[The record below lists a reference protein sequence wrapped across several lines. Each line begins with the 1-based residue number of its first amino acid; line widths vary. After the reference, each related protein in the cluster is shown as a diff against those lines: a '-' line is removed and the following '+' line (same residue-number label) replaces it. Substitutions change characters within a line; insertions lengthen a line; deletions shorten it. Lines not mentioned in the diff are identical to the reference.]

1 MRILRSASLGKES
14 PKPSNTKVDGRALTA
29 EDIARL
35 LEHAPET
42 YVALLTT
49 AVYTG
54 LRQSELLGLRWR
66 DVDFESGLLRVRFQ
80 LSRAQ
85 GGRKAECV
93 ALKTGAATRDVELRP
108 AVLRALQDKRAT
120 RFELSRAHP
129 EDFVFGTRKGT
140 PSFTTTRARG
150 IDVAANA
157 AGLGRVTFHDLRR
170 TYASHLIRS
179 GADAVRAAGQLGHK
193 NPSLTL
199 DTYARDFA
207 EAQRND
213 DLSRRLD
220 ASGFGV

>member
-1 MRILRSASLGKES
+1 
-14 PKPSNTKVDGRALTA
+14 
-29 EDIARL
+29 L

-54 LRQSELLGLRWR
+54 LRQSELLGLRWQ

-108 AVLRALQDKRAT
+108 AVLRALQDHWAA

-129 EDFVFGTRKGT
+129 EDFVFGTRKGAPLSHDNART
-140 PSFTTTRARG
+140 RG
-150 IDVAANA
+150 IDAAANRRALA
-157 AGLGRVTFHDLRR
+157 ASPSMTSGGRT
-170 TYASHLIRS
+170 
-179 GADAVRAAGQLGHK
+179 RA
-193 NPSLTL
+193 T
-199 DTYARDFA
+199 
-207 EAQRND
+207 
-213 DLSRRLD
+213 
-220 ASGFGV
+220 